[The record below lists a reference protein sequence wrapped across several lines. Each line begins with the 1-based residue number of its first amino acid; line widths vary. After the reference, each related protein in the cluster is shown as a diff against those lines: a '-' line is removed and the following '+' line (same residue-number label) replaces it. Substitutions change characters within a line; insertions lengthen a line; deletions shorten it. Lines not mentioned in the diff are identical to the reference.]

1 MKKIEEV
8 NDSFEKE
15 GDTLEGSRINGGSGL
30 ESSGGVV
37 RIEDKAGAFIGEGGE
52 KKEINLFNNDQE
64 GGEEPLGKFLIG
76 CTKQDFGKV
85 PASECLDDKNPMSFG
100 DSSKVNTNFGQSKGT
115 DGEKSSRKLSE
126 LNHNNYNE
134 SSVNQS
140 GTQIYDSKMILE
152 EFNRDIGEGLQKDE
166 NQSSEASDD
175 NETSQILLV
184 SMDKTISSSKAT
196 AILPKD
202 KPLTS
207 MVILNKHCQ
216 EEDFKNMG
224 GHAADDLSHTMG
236 VPKNSSRSFVNES
249 LEPNAVT
256 TMLVQSKK
264 VSKGFGNK
272 KLEKNLEVTSMR
284 SIST

>member
-15 GDTLEGSRINGGSGL
+15 GDTLEGSRINGGHSVSGL
-30 ESSGGVV
+30 QSDGVV
-37 RIEDKAGAFIGEGGE
+37 KIEDKAGAFIGEGGE
-52 KKEINLFNNDQE
+52 KKEINLFNNHQE
-64 GGEEPLGKFLIG
+64 DGEEQLGKFLIA
-76 CTKQDFGKV
+76 CNKQDFGKI
-85 PASECLDDKNPMSFG
+85 PASECLDDNNPMSFG

-134 SSVNQS
+134 SCVNQS
-140 GTQIYDSKMILE
+140 ETQIYDSKMILE

-166 NQSSEASDD
+166 NQLSEASDD

-207 MVILNKHCQ
+207 MVILNKYCQ

-249 LEPNAVT
+249 LEPNALT
-256 TMLVQSKK
+256 TMVVQSK
-264 VSKGFGNK
+264 
-272 KLEKNLEVTSMR
+272 
-284 SIST
+284 